1 MVHNVVKEFGRI
13 DVLVNNAGILKRTPF
28 LDITD
33 DEWDAV
39 LNTNLKGY
47 FVCGQTV
54 ALYMRDA
61 GVAGKIINISSIRA
75 VQADARLAHYSVT
88 KAGIVMLTKQM
99 ALELAPHGIRVNAIA
114 PGLIE
119 TDLNR
124 KDYANP
130 ALRDAILRR
139 IPLGVVGRPEDVAGT
154 AVFLASDDANLI
166 TGATLFVDAG
176 ITV

>member
-1 MVHNVVKEFGRI
+1 
-13 DVLVNNAGILKRTPF
+13 
-28 LDITD
+28 
-33 DEWDAV
+33 
-39 LNTNLKGY
+39 
-47 FVCGQTV
+47 
-54 ALYMRDA
+54 
-61 GVAGKIINISSIRA
+61 
-75 VQADARLAHYSVT
+75 
-88 KAGIVMLTKQM
+88 MLTKQM

-154 AVFLASDDANLI
+154 AVFLASDDANLM